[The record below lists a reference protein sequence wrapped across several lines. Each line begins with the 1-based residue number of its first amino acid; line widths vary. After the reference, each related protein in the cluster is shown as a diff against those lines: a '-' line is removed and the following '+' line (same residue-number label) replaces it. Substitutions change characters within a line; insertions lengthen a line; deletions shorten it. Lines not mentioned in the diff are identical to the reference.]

1 MPMATFAHPAPE
13 AMTDELKK
21 MTGKEICKAASDAGI
36 SLYAPSEGTF
46 FHFADYRTDEVNNN

>member
-21 MTGKEICKAASDAGI
+21 MVDV
-36 SLYAPSEGTF
+36 P
-46 FHFADYRTDEVNNN
+46 ADRA